1 MMSAGCG
8 GTMHKQFWLALI
20 ALMGMT
26 AAATAQMTLD
36 QAIRRAVSTNPA
48 VGEAA
53 ANRRATAQE
62 LRQSQGALLPQIRV
76 QADVGPE
83 RTRSLDINLP
93 TGRQEFVAGRQAN
106 VVVRQLLFDGF
117 ASSHEIWRQAARVD
131 ASSWRV
137 QERSELVALDTV
149 QSFTDILRLR
159 EMIAH
164 ADANIAVHR
173 KLLSDVTARF
183 EGGRAGRGDKDQVEE
198 RVFAAEAARA
208 ELEQRLAEPLA
219 LFRRAVGTEPKALL
233 WPARLKSVPASRAEA
248 LNLAVARNPTL
259 RAADADLEAVRS
271 QRLAAKGSDLPTVAL
286 EARAEHGR
294 NSRDTTGRYDALSAK
309 LTASWLLYSGGSDT
323 ARQYEL
329 AERVTE
335 QSLRLDVLRRQAA
348 ESIERAWS
356 TRLTFGDRVRA
367 LTKQVEAARRVVT
380 AYRSEYEL
388 GLRTLLDLLNAEQ
401 SLYNARIG
409 LTNAKGLAV
418 FSDYQLVAAT
428 GSLLAAVKIAAPEEA
443 SNPQRGQRERGA
455 LLPPIEL
462 VPAAPLA
469 AAVPA
474 GGN

>member
-1 MMSAGCG
+1 MAVGG
-8 GTMHKQFWLALI
+8 GTMYKQIWISLV

-26 AAATAQMTLD
+26 VSATAQMTLE
-36 QAIRRAVSTNPA
+36 QAIRRAVNSNPS

-76 QADVGPE
+76 QADIGPE

-93 TGRQEFVAGRQAN
+93 TGRQDFIAGRQAN
-106 VVVRQLLFDGF
+106 IVVRQVLFDGF
-117 ASSHEIWRQAARVD
+117 TSSNDIWRQAARVD

-164 ADANIAVHR
+164 ADANIEIHR

-208 ELEQRLAEPLA
+208 ELEQRLGEPVA
-219 LFRRAVGTEPKALL
+219 LFRRAVGLEPKALT
-233 WPARLKSVPASRAEA
+233 WPSRLKALPANRTAA

-294 NSRDTTGRYDALSAK
+294 NSRDTTGRFDALSAK
-309 LTASWLLYSGGSDT
+309 LTASWLLYSGGTDT

-348 ESIERAWS
+348 ESIDRAWT
-356 TRLTFGDRVRA
+356 TRLAFGERVRA
-367 LTKQVEAARRVVT
+367 LTKQVAAAGRVVT

-401 SLYNARIG
+401 SLYNAKVG
-409 LTNAKGLAV
+409 LTNARSLAV

-428 GSLLAAVKIAAPEEA
+428 GSLLAAVKVEAPAEAA
-443 SNPQRGQRERGA
+443 NPQRGLREAGA
-455 LLPPIEL
+455 VLPPIDL
-462 VPAAPLA
+462 VPVAPVPAASS
-469 AAVPA
+469 

>member
-1 MMSAGCG
+1 MRIWMIVAAI
-8 GTMHKQFWLALI
+8 L
-20 ALMGMT
+20 GMT
-26 AAATAQMTLD
+26 AGATAQTTLE
-36 QAIRRAVSTNPA
+36 QAIRRAVGSNPA
-48 VGEAA
+48 IGEAA

-93 TGRQEFVAGRQAN
+93 TGRPEFLAGRGAN

-117 ASSHEIWRQAARVD
+117 ASSNEIWRNAARVD

-164 ADANIAVHR
+164 ADANIAIHR

-183 EGGRAGRGDKDQVEE
+183 DGGRAGRGDKDQVEE
-198 RVFAAEAARA
+198 RAFAAEAARA
-208 ELEQRLAEPLA
+208 ELEQRLGEPMA
-219 LFRRAVGTEPKALL
+219 LFRRAVGMEPKALA
-233 WPARLKSVPASRAEA
+233 WPSRLKALPASRAEA
-248 LNLAVARNPTL
+248 LKLAIARNPTL
-259 RAADADLEAVRS
+259 RAAGADLEAVRS

-286 EARAEHGR
+286 EGRAEHGS
-294 NSRDTTGRYDALSAK
+294 NSRDKTGRYDALSAK
-309 LTASWLLYSGGSDT
+309 LTASWLLYSGGTDT
-323 ARQYEL
+323 AHQHEL

-348 ESIERAWS
+348 ESIDRAWT
-356 TRLTFGDRVRA
+356 TRLAFGDRAKA
-367 LTKQVEAARRVVT
+367 LAKQVAAAGRVVT

-401 SLYNARIG
+401 SLYNAKVG
-409 LTNAKGLAV
+409 LTNARGLAV
-418 FSDYQLVAAT
+418 FSDYQLMAAT
-428 GSLLAAVKIAAPEEA
+428 GGLLAAVRVEAPAEAA
-443 SNPQRGQRERGA
+443 NPGRGLRESGA
-455 LLPPIEL
+455 VLPPIDL
-462 VPAAPLA
+462 IPAAPA
-469 AAVPA
+469 AAA
-474 GGN
+474 NADGGH